1 MGSLTPPEVSK
12 PAPAAPPRRAE
23 EPMYELIELFFFA
36 YRDFVA
42 DADRLLEA
50 YGFGRAHHRVLYF
63 VSRRPGLTIA
73 ELLEILRI
81 TKQSLNRVLRELV
94 DKNFVEIKAG
104 ALDRR
109 RRQLYATPDGERL
122 ALRLALVQTRRFA
135 LGARPV
141 GRLGAAVGASL
152 SQGDD
157 RSPEGARRRARPA
170 GAGEAGRSG
179 AMSAAPNSFQDDAA
193 HVLVVDDDRRLRAL
207 LSSYLVKHGHRVTVA
222 ATAAKARAFLEGLA
236 FDIIVLDVM
245 MPVENGFDFAADL
258 RGRSQVP
265 ILMLTARG
273 EPQDRVRGLEIG
285 VDDYLA
291 KPFEPRELLLRIG
304 SVLRRSRAA
313 PAGSPEATIV
323 RFGRFTFSL
332 ERGELRAGD
341 EPVRITEREREML
354 RLLSAN
360 AGAIVSR
367 DALSG
372 SGGAAQERTVD
383 VLVNRLRR
391 KIEQDPANPIHL
403 QTARGAGYRL
413 IADR

>member
-1 MGSLTPPEVSK
+1 MNTA
-12 PAPAAPPRRAE
+12 PAP
-23 EPMYELIELFFFA
+23 
-36 YRDFVA
+36 
-42 DADRLLEA
+42 
-50 YGFGRAHHRVLYF
+50 
-63 VSRRPGLTIA
+63 
-73 ELLEILRI
+73 
-81 TKQSLNRVLRELV
+81 
-94 DKNFVEIKAG
+94 
-104 ALDRR
+104 
-109 RRQLYATPDGERL
+109 
-122 ALRLALVQTRRFA
+122 
-135 LGARPV
+135 
-141 GRLGAAVGASL
+141 
-152 SQGDD
+152 
-157 RSPEGARRRARPA
+157 
-170 GAGEAGRSG
+170 
-179 AMSAAPNSFQDDAA
+179 FQDDAP

-207 LSSYLVKHGHRVTVA
+207 LSTYLVKHGHRVTVA
-222 ATAAKARAFLEGLA
+222 PTAAKARAFLEGLA

-304 SVLRRSRAA
+304 SVLRRTRA
-313 PAGSPEATIV
+313 PSAGSPEATVV

-332 ERGELRAGD
+332 ERGELRAGED
-341 EPVRITEREREML
+341 PVRVTEREREML

-360 AGAIVSR
+360 AGAIISR
-367 DALSG
+367 EALSG

-391 KIEQDPANPIHL
+391 KIEQDPANPIYL

-413 IADR
+413 VVDR